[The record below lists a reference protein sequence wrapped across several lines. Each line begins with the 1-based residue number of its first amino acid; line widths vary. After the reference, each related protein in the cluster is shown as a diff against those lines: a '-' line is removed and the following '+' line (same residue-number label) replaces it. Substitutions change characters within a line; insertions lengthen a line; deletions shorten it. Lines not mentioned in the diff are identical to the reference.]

1 MIQSTIYLN
10 ASMKNF
16 IIISPHFPQTY
27 YRFAEALKN
36 NGFRVLGIGDA
47 SFFELSNELRNCLDE
62 YYCCYDMDNFE
73 NEKHAVAHFKGKY
86 GDIDYLESN
95 NEYWLEKDSWLRND
109 FDVKNGVRPDELKY
123 WQHKSMMKEL
133 YKKAGAKVAD
143 YILVSSKEELLKF
156 IDKVG
161 YPVFIKPDMGVGA
174 ADDYKIENSE
184 DVNAFFDKK
193 DPNIAYICEQYITGN
208 IVSFDGVCD
217 DDSNVVFCASNV
229 FPPSVADVVQEGKDL
244 FYYTVK
250 EVPEDLKEIG
260 KKVIKSFNVK
270 KRFFHLEFFR
280 LTKDVPNVG
289 KINDIVALETNMRP
303 AGGFTP
309 DLINFSQ
316 SINCYQIY
324 ADVIAFNENRQDLN
338 MPKYFAACASRRD
351 WVSYVNDDQA
361 ILNKYHDNLCNY
373 GRYPDVLS
381 GAMGNRFFM
390 AKFDTLEE
398 VNQFQEFCEAR
409 N

>member
-1 MIQSTIYLN
+1 MR
-10 ASMKNF
+10 NF
-16 IIISPHFPQTY
+16 IVISPHFPETY
-27 YRFAEALKN
+27 YRFAQALKN
-36 NGFRVLGIGDA
+36 NGFRVLGVGDA
-47 SFFELSNELRNCLDE
+47 SFFELSHELRNCLDE
-62 YYCCYDMDNFE
+62 YYCCYDMDNYE
-73 NEKHAVAHFKGKY
+73 NEKHAVGHFRNKY
-86 GDIDYLESN
+86 GIIDYVESN

-109 FDVKNGVRPDELKY
+109 FNIPNGVRPDELQY
-123 WQHKSMMKEL
+123 WQHKSLMKEL
-133 YKKAGAKVAD
+133 YKKAGVKTAD
-143 YILVSSKEELLKF
+143 YTLVSDKENLLKF

-174 ADDYKIENSE
+174 SGDFKIENSG
-184 DVNAFFDKK
+184 DVDEFFNKK
-193 DPNIAYICEQYITGN
+193 ESWITYICEQFVTGN
-208 IVSFDGVCD
+208 IVSFDGICD
-217 DDSNVVFCASNV
+217 EDSNVVFCASNV
-229 FPPSVADVVQEGKDL
+229 FPPSVADVVKEGKDL

-260 KKVIKSFNVK
+260 QKVIKAFNVK

-289 KINDIVALETNMRP
+289 KVNDIVALETNMRP
-303 AGGFTP
+303 AGGYTP

-316 SINCYQIY
+316 SVNCYQIY
-324 ADVIAFNENRQDLN
+324 ADIMAFNENHGEMDL
-338 MPKYFAACASRRD
+338 PKYYAACASRRD
-351 WVSYVNDDQA
+351 WVDYANDDGTVYD
-361 ILNKYHDNLCNY
+361 KYRNNICAS

-398 VNQFQEFCEAR
+398 VQEFQEFCEAR

>member
-1 MIQSTIYLN
+1 
-10 ASMKNF
+10 MKNF

-36 NGFRVLGIGDA
+36 NGFRVLCVGDA
-47 SFFELSNELRNCLDE
+47 SFFELAPEFRSCLDE
-62 YYCCYDMDNFE
+62 YYCCYDMDNYE
-73 NEKHAVAHFKGKY
+73 NEKHAVGHFRNKY
-86 GDIDYLESN
+86 GIIDYLESN
-95 NEYWLEKDSWLRND
+95 NEYWLERDSWLRND
-109 FDVKNGVRPDELKY
+109 FNVPNGVRPDELKY
-123 WQHKSMMKEL
+123 WQHKSLMKEL
-133 YKKAGAKVAD
+133 YKKAGAKTAA
-143 YILVSSKEELLKF
+143 YTLVSDKDNLLKF
-156 IDKVG
+156 IEKVG

-174 ADDYKIENSE
+174 SGDFKIENSG
-184 DVNAFFDKK
+184 DVDAFFEKK
-193 DPNIAYICEQYITGN
+193 ESWITYICEQFVTGN
-208 IVSFDGVCD
+208 IVSFDGICD
-217 DDSNVVFCASNV
+217 EDSSVVFCASNV
-229 FPPSVADVVQEGKDL
+229 FPPSVADVVKEGKDL

-250 EVPEDLKEIG
+250 EVPADLKEIG
-260 KKVIKSFNVK
+260 QKVIKAFNVK

-303 AGGFTP
+303 AGGYTP

-316 SINCYQIY
+316 SVNCYQIY
-324 ADVIAFNENRQDLN
+324 ADVMAFNENREDMS
-338 MPKYFAACASRRD
+338 MPKYYAACASRRD
-351 WVSYVNDDQA
+351 WVNYANDDNSV
-361 ILNKYHDNLCNY
+361 LNKYRDNICAS

-398 VNQFQEFCEAR
+398 VQEFQEFCEAR